1 MALLTSTQKKLDL
14 TLVDCLRANG
24 LENLVSRF
32 SKLMNKINHNWRT
45 RKQLG
50 RLNQAALKDIGL
62 SQADVAHE
70 LEKPLWK

>member
-1 MALLTSTQKKLDL
+1 MALLTSTQKKFDL
-14 TLVDCLRANG
+14 TQVDCLRANG